1 MSAPRFSCSYGS
13 RHIVS
18 VFMLTASFAVPA
30 SADESADEMVVIRGF
45 EGTRDYALAAAE
57 GPEQARTLLYRQY
70 VTDPYMK
77 ACSGDGEQFSMSRKF
92 LDTPIEDTGEL
103 LVATTGIEDND
114 VESRVRHW
122 IGVAREHLPI
132 KSLTVCIFPYSP
144 DEPSVERIKKNLQG
158 NMGFVERGGVLWTQ
172 FIPTD
177 GWLDTLPHM
186 VLHEYHHAV
195 TYLLQ
200 PSLAS
205 NPTLLELLV
214 VEGGAEA
221 FALSVRADGLDGLA
235 SPLGSLSHAQQARI
249 WSEMQEFLDST
260 EPEILQLYVFGD
272 GIRIPRAAGYII
284 GSEIVLSFLANN
296 PDVPAAQ
303 WSRMS
308 AGEIVDKSG
317 YKPDE

>member
-1 MSAPRFSCSYGS
+1 MAAPRFSCSYGS

-18 VFMLTASFAVPA
+18 VLILTASFAVPA
-30 SADESADEMVVIRGF
+30 SADENADEMVVIRGF

-57 GPEQARTLLYRQY
+57 GQEQTRASLYRQY

-77 ACSGDGEQFSMSRKF
+77 ACSGEGEQFSMSRKF

-103 LVATTGIEDND
+103 LVATSGIEDNN

-144 DEPSVERIKKNLQG
+144 DEPSVERVKKNLQG

-172 FIPTD
+172 FIPAD
-177 GWLDTLPHM
+177 GWLDTLPHA

-200 PSLAS
+200 PTLAS
-205 NPTLLELLV
+205 NPTLLEMLV
-214 VEGGAEA
+214 TEGGAEA
-221 FALSVRADGLDGLA
+221 FALSVRADA
-235 SPLGSLSHAQQARI
+235 SARSPLGSLSQAQQART

-260 EPEILQLYVFGD
+260 DPEILQLYVFGD
-272 GIRIPRAAGYII
+272 GKRIPRLAGYII
-284 GSEIVLSFLANN
+284 GTEIVLSFLANN
-296 PDVPAAQ
+296 PDIPAAQ
-303 WSRMS
+303 WSSMS
-308 AGEIVDKSG
+308 ASEIVDKSG
-317 YKPDE
+317 YKPVE